1 MRRPPETTIPGEK
14 TPREPNPSAPEAISG
29 PDASTSSGQGKHGS
43 IHSAFMWSALERFG
57 QQFVQFGFSVILAR
71 LLSPVEY
78 GLIGML
84 TIFFSVALIF
94 SDTAFGL
101 GLVQRKEI
109 TKDDEASV
117 FFFNIIAG
125 VVLTLS
131 LCAISPLVAMFYRQP
146 ILKVLLCVS
155 SLQFVFISFG
165 IVQYALMIRDMDFK
179 TRALLGNTAT
189 FLSGGVGIGMA
200 WKGLGV
206 WSLVGQALSRQLLL
220 NSLVWVVRP
229 WRPRGR
235 FRWACLKSLWPFS
248 SRLTATYLLNTV
260 FDNVY
265 SVIIGRL
272 YKPAELGLFTR
283 ASGLAQLPG
292 GAVTE
297 VITNVTLPAFS
308 RMQNETTRL
317 KMSCRKTVRTL
328 AAFHFPVMIGL
339 AAVAG
344 PMVRCLLTEKWMD
357 CVPYLQIL
365 CFSGILFP
373 LQAMHRNVLTALGRS
388 DLVFRSE
395 MIKKVIAV
403 ITVASTMW
411 FGVTALAWGILV
423 LSVLGYAVTG
433 HYSRKLLGYKWTDQS
448 QDTLPILALSLGMGV
463 AVWSVGG
470 LGLGNGWLIFTLKI
484 IVGVVLYSVFA
495 IAGRRGIYADAFATG
510 GHLFLKIFP
519 TAGFRIKARAER
531 P

>member
-1 MRRPPETTIPGEK
+1 MSRPSEPAVSGEK
-14 TPREPNPSAPEAISG
+14 TPQGPNPSAPGTGSG
-29 PDASTSSGQGKHGS
+29 SDASSSPGHRTHGA
-43 IHSAFMWSALERFG
+43 IHGAFLWSAVERFG
-57 QQFVQFGFSVILAR
+57 QQFVQFGFSVVLAR

-84 TIFFSVALIF
+84 TIFFSVAMCF
-94 SDTAFGL
+94 SDVGFCL

-109 TKDDEASV
+109 TKDDETSV

-165 IVQYALMIRDMDFK
+165 IVQNALMMRDMDFK

-200 WKGLGV
+200 WRGLGV
-206 WSLVGQALSRQLLL
+206 WSLVGQILSRHLVL
-220 NSLVWVVRP
+220 NSLVWAVRP
-229 WRPRGR
+229 WRPSGR
-235 FRWACLKSLWPFS
+235 FRWACIQSLWPFS
-248 SRLTATYLLNTV
+248 SRLMATYLLNNV

-272 YKPAELGLFTR
+272 YQPAELGLFTR

-292 GAVTE
+292 GAVTD

-308 RMQNETTRL
+308 RMQNEKDRL
-317 KMSCRKTVRTL
+317 KMNLRKTIRTL
-328 AAFHFPVMIGL
+328 GAFHFPLMIGL

-344 PMVRCLLTEKWMD
+344 PLVRCLLAEKWMD

-365 CFSGILFP
+365 CFSGLLFP

-403 ITVASTMW
+403 ITVATTMW
-411 FGVTALAWGILV
+411 FGVTALVWGILA
-423 LSVLGYAVTG
+423 LSVLSYAVTG
-433 HYSRKLLGYKWTDQS
+433 HYTRKLLGYGWTKQG
-448 QDTLPILALSLGMGV
+448 QDTLPILALSLGMGL

-470 LGLGNGWLIFTLKI
+470 VGLGNGWLILTLKI
-484 IVGVVLYSVFA
+484 VVGVVLYGVFV
-495 IAGRRGIYADAFATG
+495 ISGRKSIYADAFETG
-510 GHLFLKIFP
+510 GHLFRKFFP
-519 TAGFRIKARAER
+519 LAVF
-531 P
+531 